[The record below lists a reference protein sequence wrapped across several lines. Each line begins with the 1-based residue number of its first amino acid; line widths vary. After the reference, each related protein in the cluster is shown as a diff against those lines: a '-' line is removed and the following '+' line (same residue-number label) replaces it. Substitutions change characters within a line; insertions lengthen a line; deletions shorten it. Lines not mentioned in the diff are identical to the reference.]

1 MKVLFATLLCCITVF
16 LLIRESDLQS
26 IDEEEPFRMGKVNLV
41 WMKAKKLVL
50 NKAKLNELF
59 VELQRQDKDERKLKR
74 KKAEGHDKD
83 GEMEAVIRRNLMRI
97 MDKYGLSGVNS
108 KEEDQSPNSS
118 DQLFDT
124 DSNKVKKSPHIK
136 DERLEKLWREA
147 VNGGSDDNFYIYR

>member
-1 MKVLFATLLCCITVF
+1 MKVLLATLLCCITVF
-16 LLIRESDLQS
+16 LLIRGSDLQS
-26 IDEEEPFRMGKVNLV
+26 IDEAEPFRMGKVNLV

-97 MDKYGLSGVNS
+97 MDKYGLSGVS
-108 KEEDQSPNSS
+108 KEDDQSPNSS

-124 DSNKVKKSPHIK
+124 DTNEVKKSPHIK
-136 DERLEKLWREA
+136 DERLEKLWQEA
-147 VNGGSDDNFYIYR
+147 VGGGSDNNFYIDNK